1 MNTSN
6 AELVKLS
13 QKIYKEWY
21 PKTVLVQSCDNSFEG
36 ELNLETRELD
46 IPIYHDLSIH
56 LTTLKERE
64 VKPADIE
71 FIKAST
77 KRVTIDKG
85 RYSHW
90 GETNIGKLVDKL
102 GQANSEIRKKLVN
115 RWAVEAEKELG
126 EWCAF
131 DLKANQ
137 TINIPTILNWST
149 TGFLQGSGE
158 NANVLKVLDILK
170 AKAIEKNMDPGDF
183 QLFASEA
190 FETVLRDSKILLGSN
205 LSGDEAFKTG
215 YVAHAN
221 GVEIRRIQIPSITT
235 RNSDS
240 GLVEAEYAIWK
251 TRDGIQ
257 YVVPYKNTISYDI
270 KPSEILLGGKGYQT
284 LEYYDFFNLYPTRLY
299 RVPLYYKADPTLPT
313 K

>member
-13 QKIYKEWY
+13 QRIYKEWY
-21 PKTVLVQSCDNSFEG
+21 PKTVLVQSCDKSFEG

-56 LTTLKERE
+56 LTTLKERD

-71 FIKAST
+71 FMKSST
-77 KRVTIDKG
+77 KRITVDKG

-90 GETNIGKLVDKL
+90 GETNIGKLVNKL
-102 GQANSEIRKKLVN
+102 NQQNSEIRKKLVN
-115 RWAVEAEKELG
+115 SWAISAEKELG
-126 EWCAF
+126 EYCAF
-131 DLKANQ
+131 ELTKSQ
-137 TINIPTILNWST
+137 TINIPSILSWST
-149 TGFLQGSGE
+149 TGYLQGGGE
-158 NANVLKVLDILK
+158 DSNVLKVLDILK
-170 AKAIEKNMDPGDF
+170 AKAIKNNMEPSEF

-190 FETVLRDSKILLGSN
+190 FETVLRDSKILLGHN
-205 LSGDEAFKTG
+205 LDGNEAFKTG

-235 RNSDS
+235 RNDDS
-240 GLVEAEYAIWK
+240 GLVESEYAIWK

-257 YVVPYKNTISYDI
+257 YVVPYKNTVSYEI
-270 KPSEILLGGKGYQT
+270 KPNEILLGGKGYQT

-299 RVPLYYKADPTLPT
+299 RVPLYYKANPTLPT